1 MGGGQDRHVIQ
12 MIANAS
18 LDVIEEVVRKDNA
31 MYLKSVDKFNEWTVS
46 AFITPGNMKFVLLH
60 EGKNDEG
67 IRAFFSDVWELY
79 VKTTM
84 NPFHTAHSGIRSTV
98 FDTRVRASARKHL

>member
-18 LDVIEEVVRKDNA
+18 LDVIEDVVRRDNG

-46 AFITPGNMKFVLLH
+46 AFVTPGNMKFVLLH

-67 IRAFFSDVWELY
+67 IRAFFAEVWELY
-79 VKTTM
+79 VKV
-84 NPFHTAHSGIRSTV
+84 SGLCWM
-98 FDTRVRASARKHL
+98 DCGD

>member
-18 LDVIEEVVRKDNA
+18 LDVIEEVLRRDNG

-46 AFITPGNMKFVLLH
+46 AFITPANMKFVLLH

-67 IRAFFSDVWELY
+67 IRAFFMDVWELY
-79 VKTTM
+79 VKTM
-84 NPFHTAHSGIRSTV
+84 VNPFHTAHTMIVSAV
-98 FDTRVRASARKHL
+98 FDARVRASARKHL